1 MISPLEQ
8 DLGNSSE
15 VKTLVFVL
23 DGVLR
28 NIPIAVLYDGKRK
41 EYLMQKPYAL
51 ALVPGLQLFD
61 LRPLQ
66 RERLKVLTAGVSE
79 QRQVE
84 GRSFDKLPNVVE
96 ELQQIGSTVASLS
109 LLNPKF
115 TEANLEQQIKSG
127 AFSVVHLATHGKFS
141 SDPEETFILAY
152 NQLLKSS
159 EWNNLL
165 QTNKQSPSSIIELLV
180 LSACET
186 AKGDNRAT
194 LGLAGIAVRAGARS
208 TLATLWQVSD
218 RSTAALMEQFYKELT
233 NPEVTKA
240 EALHRA
246 QQALFKQYKA
256 PYYWAPYVLVGNW
269 L

>member
-1 MISPLEQ
+1 
-8 DLGNSSE
+8 
-15 VKTLVFVL
+15 
-23 DGVLR
+23 
-28 NIPIAVLYDGKRK
+28 YDGKRK

-66 RERLKVLTAGVSE
+66 RERLEVLTAGVSE

-84 GRSFDKLPNVVE
+84 GRTFDKLPNVE
-96 ELQQIGSTVASLS
+96 QELQQVGTIVPSES

-115 TEANLEQQIKSG
+115 TEANLEQKIQSG
-127 AFSVVHLATHGKFS
+127 TFSAVHIATHGKFS
-141 SDPEETFILAY
+141 SDPEETYIAAY
-152 NQLLKSS
+152 DELLKSS
-159 EWNNLL
+159 DLNNLL
-165 QTNKQSPSSIIELLV
+165 RINNQNSSRSIELLV

-186 AKGDNRAT
+186 AQGDNRAT

-208 TLATLWQVSD
+208 VLSTLWQVSD
-218 RSTAALMEQFYKELT
+218 RSTAELMEQFYKELT
-233 NPEVTKA
+233 NPKVIKA
-240 EALHRA
+240 EALHQA
-246 QQALFKQYKA
+246 QLALFKQYKA